1 MYNNVGNK
9 LKKMTDKEIILKR
22 LAIIKHL
29 YKIGLEQSKQV
40 ETVASFSILSF
51 HDSLEMFLKL
61 LAEKKNIKSD
71 KFSFLDYWTK
81 IPTLTLKESMRNLN
95 ARRVN
100 IKHKGILPSKS
111 DIEISRV
118 NTTDFFNQNVIKHFD
133 LEFDSISLIDL
144 VSFDEVRQHLEIS
157 QKALNENDIEK
168 CIENVALAF
177 DVLLSSYE
185 KNKQGDYRNSPFF
198 FGKDLSFNSSFF
210 MGVEDRKMSD
220 FIDNVRDS
228 LEGIQKAI
236 KIISLG
242 IDYKKFVKFNLLTP
256 NITRTIGGNHVAQ
269 IYGEKKWTKENCQYC
284 IDFVIDSSLK
294 LQEFDFDIE
303 EIEDSRW
310 K

>member
-1 MYNNVGNK
+1 MK
-9 LKKMTDKEIILKR
+9 EKEIILKR

-51 HDSLEMFLKL
+51 HDSIEMFLKL

-71 KFSFLDYWTK
+71 NFNFLDYLTK

-100 IKHKGILPSKS
+100 IKHKGILPSKT
-111 DIEISRV
+111 DIELSRV
-118 NTTDFFNQNVIKHFD
+118 NTTDFFNQNVIAHFKI
-133 LEFDSISLIDL
+133 EFESISLIDL
-144 VSFDEVRQHLEIS
+144 VEYDKVKEHLKIS
-157 QKALNENDIEK
+157 QDSLNSNKIDVS
-168 CIENVALAF
+168 IENVALAF
-177 DVLLSSYE
+177 DVLLNSYE
-185 KNKQGDYRNSPFF
+185 ENKIGNYRYSPFF
-198 FGKDLSFNSSFF
+198 FGKDLSFNSAFF
-210 MGVEDRKMSD
+210 MGIKDRKMSEFVD
-220 FIDNVRDS
+220 KVKDS
-228 LEGIQKAI
+228 LEAMQKAI
-236 KIISLG
+236 KIMSLG

-256 NITRTIGGNHVAQ
+256 NITRTMDGNHVAQ

-284 IDFVIDSSLK
+284 IDFVIDCSLK

-303 EIEDSRW
+303 EIENLKWRLE